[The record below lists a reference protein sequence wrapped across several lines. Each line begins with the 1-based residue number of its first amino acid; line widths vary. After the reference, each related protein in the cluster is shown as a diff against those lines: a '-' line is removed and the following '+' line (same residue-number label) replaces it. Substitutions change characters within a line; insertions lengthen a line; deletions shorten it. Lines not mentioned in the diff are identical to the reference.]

1 MFFSPTR
8 PLATAVTLALP
19 LTVIALSG
27 CASLTTSSAQT
38 EVVRP
43 TVSKVS
49 RSPQV
54 QVQVLRP
61 ERSPARREGRY
72 TLASTLPRG
81 EQLDLL
87 SQVIDLRLPETMN
100 PTVQEAMRYVLRHS
114 GYRLCP
120 ATGTGAG
127 DVQVL
132 YAHPLPAAHYRL
144 GPITVRN
151 ALLALAGP
159 AWRVEVDDKARS
171 ICFVARDGGSD
182 RLPTTVVDGSVEG
195 TTGAVSSPTALP
207 LGGER

>member
-8 PLATAVTLALP
+8 PLATAITLALP

-38 EVVRP
+38 EVIGP
-43 TVSKVS
+43 SVSKAS
-49 RSPQV
+49 HRSQV
-54 QVQVLRP
+54 QWLQP
-61 ERSPARREGRY
+61 ERSPAQREGRY
-72 TLASTLPRG
+72 TLASTLPRA

-87 SQVIDLRLPETMN
+87 SQVIDIHLPEALN

-120 ATGTGAG
+120 ADAAGTG

-159 AWRVEVDDKARS
+159 AWRVEVDEKARS
-171 ICFVARDGGSD
+171 ICFVARDKGSE
-182 RLPTTVVDGSVEG
+182 RLPATVVVGAAAS
-195 TTGAVSSPTALP
+195 TAGAVSSPAARP
-207 LGGER
+207 LGGE

>member
-8 PLATAVTLALP
+8 PLATAITLALP

-38 EVVRP
+38 AVIRP
-43 TVSKVS
+43 SVSKIS
-49 RSPQV
+49 HRSQV
-54 QVQVLRP
+54 QWLQP
-61 ERSPARREGRY
+61 ERSPVQREGRY
-72 TLASTLPRG
+72 TLASTLPRA

-87 SQVIDLRLPETMN
+87 SQVIDIHLPEVLN

-120 ATGTGAG
+120 ADGARTG

-132 YAHPLPAAHYRL
+132 FSHPLPAAHYRL

-159 AWRVEVDDKARS
+159 AWQVEVDERARS
-171 ICFVARDGGSD
+171 ICFVARDKGSEQ
-182 RLPTTVVDGSVEG
+182 LPTTVAV
-195 TTGAVSSPTALP
+195 GAAASTAGAISSPAARP
-207 LGGER
+207 LGGE

>member
-1 MFFSPTR
+1 MFFPPTR

-43 TVSKVS
+43 SVSKVS
-49 RSPQV
+49 HRSQV
-54 QVQVLRP
+54 QWLQP
-61 ERSPARREGRY
+61 ERSPVQREGRY
-72 TLASTLPRG
+72 TLASTLPRA

-87 SQVIDLRLPETMN
+87 SQVIDIHLPEALN

-120 ATGTGAG
+120 ADGSGTG

-159 AWRVEVDDKARS
+159 AWRVEVDEKTRS
-171 ICFVARDGGSD
+171 ICFVARDKGSE
-182 RLPTTVVDGSVEG
+182 RLPATVVVGAKTS
-195 TTGAVSSPTALP
+195 TAGAVSSPAARP
-207 LGGER
+207 LGGE